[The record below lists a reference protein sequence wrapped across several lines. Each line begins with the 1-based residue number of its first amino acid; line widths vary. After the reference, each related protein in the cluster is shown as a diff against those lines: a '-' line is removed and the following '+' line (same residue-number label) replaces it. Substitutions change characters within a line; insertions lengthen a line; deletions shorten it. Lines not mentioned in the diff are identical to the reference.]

1 MVNMFTSNKRILFF
15 SGLFLLVAL
24 FVSVFYF
31 FSKVLIYYPDYY
43 IEDNIVYSTKNK
55 PVLNITLF
63 IVDKKNNEVNMQIRG
78 RNFIKVNEFIQTGC
92 AVENVINWK
101 CMGFEVVDGVFLN
114 DSSDKKGFTK
124 LSVILRYLLSFINNG
139 K

>member
-1 MVNMFTSNKRILFF
+1 
-15 SGLFLLVAL
+15 
-24 FVSVFYF
+24 
-31 FSKVLIYYPDYY
+31 
-43 IEDNIVYSTKNK
+43 VYSTKNK